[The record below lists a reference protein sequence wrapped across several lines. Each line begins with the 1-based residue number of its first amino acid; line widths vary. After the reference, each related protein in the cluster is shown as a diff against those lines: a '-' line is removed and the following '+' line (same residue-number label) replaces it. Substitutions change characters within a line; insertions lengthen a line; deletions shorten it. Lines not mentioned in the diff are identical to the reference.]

1 MLSLLRLLKIVGERA
16 YNMLSYS
23 PVFQVD
29 EENGDKNS
37 MRLGATVP
45 NFKAQTTEGPI
56 EFYDWQGDS

>member
-1 MLSLLRLLKIVGERA
+1 
-16 YNMLSYS
+16 MLSYS

-29 EENGDKNS
+29 EENVASTKNS

-45 NFKAQTTEGPI
+45 NFKAQTTDGPI